1 MDISQERDIDL
12 EQNISNQ
19 NIEYENLYN
28 YRMFNNIEYTKKDV
42 FLILIFINY
51 YGYPNFL
58 NQMIMIKLWIRNQSK
73 NFYLS
78 TNALKDFIEI
88 EGTVEYDGNANIFD
102 YASNAFLIQSSL
114 FYSNK
119 VGVKNKTTT
128 MTLTTDERS
137 RLLMPLLENGWKM
150 VNNRDAIN
158 KVITFED
165 FNKAFGFMARV
176 ALMAEK
182 MNHHPEWFNVYNK
195 VDITLSTHDAGGLSN
210 NDIKLAKFIDSNI
223 S

>member
-1 MDISQERDIDL
+1 
-12 EQNISNQ
+12 
-19 NIEYENLYN
+19 
-28 YRMFNNIEYTKKDV
+28 
-42 FLILIFINY
+42 
-51 YGYPNFL
+51 
-58 NQMIMIKLWIRNQSK
+58 MIMIKLWIRNQSK

-102 YASNAFLIQSSL
+102 YVSNAFLIQSSL

-119 VGVKNKTTT
+119 VGVKNKTTR
-128 MTLTTDERS
+128 MALTADERNT
-137 RLLMPLLENGWKM
+137 LLMPLLENGWKM

-158 KVITFED
+158 KVITFKD
-165 FNKAFGFMARV
+165 FNKAFGFMRRV

-195 VDITLSTHDAGGLSN
+195 VDITLSTHDVGGLSN
-210 NDIKLAKFIDSNI
+210 NDIKLATFIDNNI
-223 S
+223 L